1 MATAAHGY
9 LVDQFFW
16 GQTNK
21 RADRYGGADIASR
34 ARFGAEIFREM
45 RPVVGP
51 DFALRMR
58 ISQWKTDFYVSWNR
72 IDSSIRSRI

>member
-21 RADRYGGADIASR
+21 RADRYGGADIASK